1 MLPLDETVNVLGGG
15 FCALMWRRVFGGC
28 RLYGMVSIIVWKLAV
43 KLVCSRGLSPSTNA
57 TLVSK
62 RGNIDI

>member
-1 MLPLDETVNVLGGG
+1 
-15 FCALMWRRVFGGC
+15 
-28 RLYGMVSIIVWKLAV
+28 VSIIVWKLAV
-43 KLVCSRGLSPSTNA
+43 KLICSRGLSPTTNA